1 MNSAPIEPE
10 IFASQRRTVL
20 VQREMESGRAPLASI
35 TPIPR
40 GQFAPPEA
48 WRSGGRVP
56 AAETA
61 TGFIRKEIRLA
72 GLIHSRPRSVAG
84 NNWLGKEY
92 RTHALPSSS
101 ISSRAGAITPARSCC
116 GKLQPKRRRACS
128 FRIGRHPA
136 AIRTGTATTW
146 LQGGQCTRGCVR
158 DRVGLANG
166 KYCANYTPMLSEQ
179 SACRMISRSSFPDRE
194 LLD

>member
-1 MNSAPIEPE
+1 M
-10 IFASQRRTVL
+10 L

-48 WRSGGRVP
+48 WRPGGRAP

-72 GLIHSRPRSVAG
+72 GLIHSRSRSVAG
-84 NNWLGKEY
+84 NNWLGKDY

-116 GKLQPKRRRACS
+116 GKLQPKRRRAFS

-136 AIRTGTATTW
+136 AIRTGTSTTW
-146 LQGGQCTRGCVR
+146 LHRWAMYSRMCSGPSWSGEREILRQLHADVVR
-158 DRVGLANG
+158 AKR
-166 KYCANYTPMLSEQ
+166 LSHDQ
-179 SACRMISRSSFPDRE
+179 PIVFSRP
-194 LLD
+194 